1 MSLSIFI
8 MICITM
14 NKISFLHYLTHVNL
28 IELFIYLLPVLSLT
42 ALIKANNHLK
52 RHVITIEKEK
62 KKRDKKNNL
71 FKIIHIVIL
80 ISMFGYM
87 VKNEFPQKE
96 YFYKNNM
103 SKRQIRF
110 DKENFLYR

>member
-1 MSLSIFI
+1 
-8 MICITM
+8 M

-42 ALIKANNHLK
+42 ALIKANSHLK
-52 RHVITIEKEK
+52 RHVINIEKEK

-71 FKIIHIVIL
+71 FRIIHIVIL

-87 VKNEFPQKE
+87 MKNEFPQKE